1 MEAVSKSIQIKADV
15 VSRDE
20 TEQGVRKFLNLGHTF
35 GHAIELYGNYKE
47 YSHGEAVALG
57 MIMAVNLSRS
67 KLGLNKNKAQKI
79 IDLISVIIDE
89 DKRIKEFNQDELLEK
104 MSSDKKR
111 VGDDLN
117 LILLEDIGIP
127 KIVSGLEK
135 IEIKESMKIS

>member
-47 YSHGEAVALG
+47 YTHGEAVALG

-89 DKRIKEFNQDELLEK
+89 DKRIKEFNQGELLEK